1 MCLGGTR
8 TQTDFDKLGKCPK
21 VTEMKYKQKQV
32 KVQHSGSPVPK
43 HAFKNNYISKNIAAT
58 E

>member
-8 TQTDFDKLGKCPK
+8 IQTDVDKLGKCPE
-21 VTEMKYKQKQV
+21 VAEMKYKQKQV

-43 HAFKNNYISKNIAAT
+43 HMYKNNYTHKNIAAT